1 MALDAY
7 HPRMV
12 GSITSMAID
21 YWKVIGEMDLRKL
34 NFRITLRQPRQTR
47 ARNSILVALGPI
59 HRLRAILNPITT
71 IEKQCKIQCRTWM
84 IPNVGSLQVPL
95 HPHRHSLTLYKM
107 MVVREW
113 YLIPCQMFPRMILRW
128 FSHAADVQPIWE
140 TKIKL
145 IWLESLLPHPMQD
158 TATIMI
164 TL

>member
-21 YWKVIGEMDLRKL
+21 YLKVIGEMGLRKL
-34 NFRITLRQPRQTR
+34 NFRITPRQPRQTR